1 MTELRHLWARPGHTA
16 FCCVFAA
23 VSAALLLMPTKLAR
37 ADSGGAPMGTQA
49 TSSFALREQDGGK
62 AIDITNVTF
71 ETTSTYVPGR
81 PAEERLLLR
90 TTARSRQVI
99 DEEGLEASVTVEAWP
114 LGTDPAA
121 TPLYTVTLD
130 GVGVTVED
138 SAVLVF
144 DRGTED
150 VDWWSVH
157 GLGTGSP
164 LFDSHVPVLRLSLS
178 REVQTLRY
186 VGFDVPPDDA
196 TDPRLREPH
205 VVGILAYAS
214 AERVI
219 RRLLVSCSDPK
230 RAAELRSYWDTE
242 RVLSL
247 EEKGAAAKEPA
258 QTLHLRWSAFYPSPP
273 KPVTVSIPIVADD
286 LDTTHAKLPACMA
299 VAPWSP

>member
-1 MTELRHLWARPGHTA
+1 MD
-16 FCCVFAA
+16 
-23 VSAALLLMPTKLAR
+23 LAR
-37 ADSGGAPMGTQA
+37 ADSASGLASAQA

-62 AIDITNVTF
+62 AIEIANVTF

-81 PAEERLLLR
+81 PADERLLLR
-90 TTARSRQVI
+90 TTSRSRQVI
-99 DEEGLEASVTVEAWP
+99 DEEGLDASVTVEAWP

-121 TPLYTVTLD
+121 KPLYAVTLD
-130 GVGVTVED
+130 GVGVTAED

-150 VDWWSVH
+150 VDWWSVY
-157 GLGTGSP
+157 GLGTGAP
-164 LFDSHVPVLRLSLS
+164 LFDSHVPILRFSLS

-186 VGFDVPPDDA
+186 AGFDVPPDDA

-205 VVGILAYAS
+205 VVGVLAYAS

-219 RRLLVSCSDPK
+219 RRLLVSCSDTK

-258 QTLHLRWSAFYPSPP
+258 QTLHLRWSAFYPSAPN
-273 KPVTVSIPIVADD
+273 PVTASIPIVADD
-286 LDTTHAKLPACMA
+286 LDPQHAKLPACMA
-299 VAPWSP
+299 VAPWRP